1 MNVEN
6 RLPLVSILVPCYNSG
21 SFLSEAIES
30 CIQQSYSNWEL
41 VIVDDGSSDNSLLV
55 AKQYENERIHVFTQP
70 NSGACVARNKALSLA
85 KGEFIKFLDADDIL
99 AKDCLKEQVQQIQ
112 NLRENQIPFGDYD
125 FIDSDGHLLY
135 QHTFHWEEELNT
147 DQEFFFYSHWEVLI
161 SAPLHRRH
169 FIEQIGGF
177 DEKMPRGQEYDLH
190 FRLANA
196 GCEFVYCP
204 AYTFSYRSHDSI
216 FRISTGTKKKTFES
230 TSYMMRMNDK
240 FESLLLDRH
249 GALPYKFEDAFFRF
263 WFGRARDAYARR
275 KKEDGDYCMKHADRY
290 ERAKTTFYKTYQ
302 LLGKVLGYV
311 WLEKCFRLRIKMLG
325 KDKKEEAPSGIAR
338 YI

>member
-1 MNVEN
+1 MKLIACLLSLLIPLSAPVAPCREITPAHSDGTALRWYVKRN
-6 RLPLVSILVPCYNSG
+6 RDHKTPELPPEFSCLNEYDGFYVDLVPD
-21 SFLSEAIES
+21 AK
-30 CIQQSYSNWEL
+30 
-41 VIVDDGSSDNSLLV
+41 IV
-55 AKQYENERIHVFTQP
+55 YMTF
-70 NSGACVARNKALSLA
+70 
-85 KGEFIKFLDADDIL
+85 DA
-99 AKDCLKEQVQQIQ
+99 
-112 NLRENQIPFGDYD
+112 G
-125 FIDSDGHLLY
+125 
-135 QHTFHWEEELNT
+135 
-147 DQEFFFYSHWEVLI
+147 
-161 SAPLHRRH
+161 PLHRRH

-204 AYTFSYRSHDSI
+204 VYTFSYRSHDSI
-216 FRISTGTKKKTFES
+216 FRISTGTKKKTYES

-240 FESLLLDRH
+240 FESLLMERH
-249 GALPYKFEDAFFRF
+249 EALPYKFEDAFFRF

-302 LLGKVLGYV
+302 LLGKILGYV